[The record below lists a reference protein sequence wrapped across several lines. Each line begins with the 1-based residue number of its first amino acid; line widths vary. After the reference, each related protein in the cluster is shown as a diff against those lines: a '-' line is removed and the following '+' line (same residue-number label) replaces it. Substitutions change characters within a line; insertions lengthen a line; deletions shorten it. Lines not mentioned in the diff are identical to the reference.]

1 MVTKVKPQ
9 QIVIRSI
16 QDYNEKIKDVSI
28 LKDSISIY
36 TRVSTKGQI
45 DNFSIKDQI
54 SSGMKY
60 VKSLKLKNVI
70 IWREEGVSG
79 DDTSNRSE
87 EMTDVLS
94 RELMREIIKLVD
106 EGFITR
112 MWVNDMSR
120 LSRNEEI
127 SMYLKSKFYS
137 KYNEFAKDG
146 TSLCEGNFE
155 FGNKIGQWNYYF
167 DSNKLK
173 SEINYA
179 NDTLNGKSVNYFD
192 NGNIKSVGDY

>member
-60 VKSLKLKNVI
+60 VKSLK
-70 IWREEGVSG
+70 IWIKKVG
-79 DDTSNRSE
+79 NR
-87 EMTDVLS
+87 
-94 RELMREIIKLVD
+94 
-106 EGFITR
+106 
-112 MWVNDMSR
+112 N
-120 LSRNEEI
+120 
-127 SMYLKSKFYS
+127 
-137 KYNEFAKDG
+137 
-146 TSLCEGNFE
+146 
-155 FGNKIGQWNYYF
+155 
-167 DSNKLK
+167 
-173 SEINYA
+173 
-179 NDTLNGKSVNYFD
+179 
-192 NGNIKSVGDY
+192 

>member
-28 LKDSISIY
+28 LKNSISIY

-137 KYNEFAKDG
+137 
-146 TSLCEGNFE
+146 
-155 FGNKIGQWNYYF
+155 
-167 DSNKLK
+167 
-173 SEINYA
+173 
-179 NDTLNGKSVNYFD
+179 NGMELHVGSQLYDFD
-192 NGNIKSVGDY
+192 NLNDKLMFGVLSVFNEYENNLRYSKSIKKKGKECGDYFLLLL